1 MAVTHVTGQPVLT
14 VRARTVDIGGS
25 DTSDTAAFMIGCSYY
40 SEAAEAPPSVPA
52 IRLIAARSKGLS

>member
-25 DTSDTAAFMIGCSYY
+25 DTSDTVAFISGGSYY
-40 SEAAEAPPSVPA
+40 SEAIEAAPGVCAMRS
-52 IRLIAARSKGLS
+52 ITARASTF